1 MRWCAVFLGIS
12 WIAFNVQANEALGR
26 LFFTPEQRHTFD
38 QMRIDFHRSGQAPVS
53 NPPSLPLPKT
63 LPKMDK
69 VQVNGIVIS
78 SHGRYAAWVNEEL
91 IYEGHPTANG
101 LRATRHPISG
111 VSIVLPN
118 GKELTARVKP
128 DEVQPTP

>member
-1 MRWCAVFLGIS
+1 MKWCAVFLGIS

-26 LFFTPEQRHTFD
+26 LFFTPKQRYTFD

-53 NPPSLPLPKT
+53 NPPPSPLPKA

-78 SHGRYAAWVNEEL
+78 SHGRYAAWVNEGDCYLNIDNREYRL
-91 IYEGHPTANG
+91 LLLTTLLSY
-101 LRATRHPISG
+101 
-111 VSIVLPN
+111 VLP
-118 GKELTARVKP
+118 
-128 DEVQPTP
+128 